1 MATRRLPL
9 RAYVIATL
17 FALVA
22 GVLVAS
28 LLDDDGSG
36 ADERGPGRGSGTGTY
51 RITPAGDLPASVADV
66 TLASLDGGADT
77 KLGDLLGST
86 PIVVNFFAS
95 WCVPCVTEM
104 PAFERVHRDVGDQV
118 QLVGLAYQDS
128 DELAAETVER
138 TGVTFPAF
146 GDSGQDALTYF
157 GGVQM
162 PTSVFIDT
170 DGTVVDVHMGPL
182 DEDELRATL
191 DELFGVAA

>member
-1 MATRRLPL
+1 VATRRLPL

-22 GVLVAS
+22 GVLVTS
-28 LLDDDGSG
+28 LLDNGSG
-36 ADERGPGRGSGTGTY
+36 ADDRGPGSGSGTDTY
-51 RITPAGDLPASVADV
+51 RITPAGDLPASAADV

-104 PAFERVHRDVGDQV
+104 PAFERVHRDLGDRV
-118 QLVGLAYQDS
+118 QLIGLAYQDG

-138 TGVTFPAF
+138 TGITYPAF
-146 GDSGQDALTYF
+146 GDSGQDAMTYF

-170 DGTVVDVHMGPL
+170 DGTVVDVHTGPL
-182 DEDELRATL
+182 DEDELRARL
-191 DELFGVAA
+191 EELFGVAA

>member
-17 FALVA
+17 FAVVA

-28 LLDDDGSG
+28 LLDDGSG
-36 ADERGPGRGSGTGTY
+36 ADERGPGSGSGTDTY
-51 RITPAGDLPASVADV
+51 RIRPAGDLPASAADV

-104 PAFERVHRDVGDQV
+104 PAFERVHRDVGDRV
-118 QLVGLAYQDS
+118 QLIGLAYQDG

-138 TGVTFPAF
+138 TGITYPAF
-146 GDSGQDALTYF
+146 GDSGQDAMTYF

-170 DGTVVDVHMGPL
+170 DGTVVDVHTGPL
-182 DEDELRATL
+182 DEDELRARL

>member
-1 MATRRLPL
+1 VATRRLPL

-28 LLDDDGSG
+28 LLDDDGSAADGRESG
-36 ADERGPGRGSGTGTY
+36 AGSGTDTY
-51 RITPAGDLPASVADV
+51 RIRPAGDLPTSVADV

-104 PAFERVHRDVGDQV
+104 PAFERVHRDVGDRV
-118 QLVGLAYQDS
+118 QLIGLAYQDG

-138 TGVTFPAF
+138 TGITYPAF
-146 GDSGQDALTYF
+146 GDSGQDAMTYF

-182 DEDELRATL
+182 DEDELRARL
-191 DELFGVAA
+191 EELFGVAA

>member
-1 MATRRLPL
+1 VATRRLSL

-17 FALVA
+17 FALVS

-28 LLDDDGSG
+28 LLDDGSG
-36 ADERGPGRGSGTGTY
+36 AGDRGSGSGSGIDTY
-51 RITPAGDLPASVADV
+51 RIRPAGDLPASAADV

-104 PAFERVHRDVGDQV
+104 PAFERVHRDVGDRV
-118 QLVGLAYQDS
+118 QLIGLAYQDG

-138 TGVTFPAF
+138 TGITYPAF
-146 GDSGQDALTYF
+146 GDSGQDAMTYF

-162 PTSVFIDT
+162 PTSVFIET

-182 DEDELRATL
+182 DEDELRARL
-191 DELFGVAA
+191 EELFGVAA

>member
-1 MATRRLPL
+1 VAARRLPL

-28 LLDDDGSG
+28 LLDDGSG
-36 ADERGPGRGSGTGTY
+36 ADERGPGSGSSPDTY
-51 RITPAGDLPASVADV
+51 RITPAGDLPASAAEV
-66 TLASLDGGADT
+66 TLASLDGGADS

-104 PAFERVHRDVGDQV
+104 PAFERVHRDLGDRV
-118 QLVGLAYQDS
+118 QLIGLAYQDG

-138 TGVTFPAF
+138 TGITYPAF
-146 GDSGQDALTYF
+146 GDSGQDAMTYF

-162 PTSVFIDT
+162 PTSVFIET
-170 DGTVVDVHMGPL
+170 DGTVVDVHTGPL
-182 DEDELRATL
+182 DEDELRARL
-191 DELFGVAA
+191 EELFGVAP

>member
-1 MATRRLPL
+1 VATRRLPL
-9 RAYVIATL
+9 RAYVIATM

-28 LLDDDGSG
+28 LLDDGSG
-36 ADERGPGRGSGTGTY
+36 ADERGSGRGSGTGTY

-95 WCVPCVTEM
+95 WCVPCVAEM
-104 PAFERVHRDVGDQV
+104 PAFERVHRDVGDRV
-118 QLVGLAYQDS
+118 QLVGLAYQDG

-138 TGVTFPAF
+138 TGVSYPAF

-162 PTSVFIDT
+162 PTSVFIDS

-182 DEDELRATL
+182 DEDELRARL

>member
-1 MATRRLPL
+1 VATRRLPL

-36 ADERGPGRGSGTGTY
+36 ADERGSDSGPGTGTY

-66 TLASLDGGADT
+66 TLAPLGGGPDT

-104 PAFERVHRDVGDQV
+104 PAFERVHRDVGDRV
-118 QLVGLAYQDS
+118 QFVGLAYQDG
-128 DELAAETVER
+128 DELAAKTVER
-138 TGVTFPAF
+138 TGVTYPAF

-162 PTSVFIDT
+162 PTSVFIGT
-170 DGTVVDVHMGPL
+170 DGTVIDVHMGPL
-182 DEDELRATL
+182 DEEELRATL